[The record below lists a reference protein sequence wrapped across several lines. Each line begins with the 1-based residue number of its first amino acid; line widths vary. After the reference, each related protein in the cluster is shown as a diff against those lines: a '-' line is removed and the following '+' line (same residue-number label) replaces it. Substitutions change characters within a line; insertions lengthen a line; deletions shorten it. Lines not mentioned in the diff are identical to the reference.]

1 MSLGVVQ
8 GLGVKAKVEVE
19 NQVAVVV
26 VIEFNK

>member
-26 VIEFNK
+26 IEFNK